1 MLKMSQQLIGN
12 FEIVR
17 ASAGSGKTFR
27 LVLRYLECALRYDN
41 PKYFGRILAL
51 TFTNKAAAE
60 MKSRILSDLK
70 DLVEGKS
77 DKIEEL
83 SSNLKLSQP
92 ELIRRAII
100 LHKEMLHRYSDIAVM
115 TIDSFV
121 NRLVRS
127 FARDLAIEQDYRIE
141 LDSNKVIEDAVSQ
154 LLDKV
159 GIKGNE
165 SISNLLEG
173 FALQKVDEDQDAGVR
188 SPLNRLGKAAIQEKM
203 KRVVSIL
210 SEIPPD
216 DFTAMSKSLR
226 AQTSASEKILRDA
239 VTSATLHFKAL
250 CFDEDDLPKRGGVA
264 AILDKLKR
272 GFPVEPTKTF
282 LKYAVNYDAMVKAN
296 ASPESKQ
303 KAQVLG
309 PDMMVV
315 LDSVQKMQPE
325 TKEGKKYQ
333 LAKKLNKRIAL
344 MGTLA
349 ALYKEI
355 EKVQVDNNI
364 RTFHAMHER
373 ITEIVTRNHAP
384 FIYERLGN
392 RFNHIFMDEFQDTS
406 VTQWHNLVVLFHHSL
421 SNNHSTLVV
430 GDGKQAIYRF
440 RNGDYKQLLDLPYL
454 QSDAEG
460 EALKDAERA
469 FIASENPGELID
481 NWRTGGEIVEW
492 NNNLF
497 TEIAKT
503 IPPHLEKVYEGLKQ
517 NVKLDFNGGVHL
529 QIALGKTTEDRREEH
544 TKAIIERI
552 NAYLKEGFRL
562 GDITILVRE
571 NKIGA
576 MLAQELL
583 KVGIKPMTEE
593 SLHLGRHPGPLAV
606 VALIKWLIRP
616 SDVRQSATLLQC
628 TAALSVD
635 VSPINEAELL
645 SKFIM
650 EKEGRVEIDTVRML
664 RHLFPNLQ
672 PVERSTGP
680 LVGFIGHVCNELGLT
695 ENHSSY
701 AEGMMELAREVSGT
715 EESGLHG
722 FLRIWDSS
730 GIKRSVVTSKS
741 MDSVQIMTIHKAKG
755 LDFKITMVLMSHK
768 SFTSFNGVIPV
779 EFDKNDKMP
788 VAAAMLEDG
797 DMKDTLVEDQRQL
810 ELSRVYLDDIN
821 VAYVAFTRPVERL
834 DIILEFDKM
843 DFDRSAISTIP
854 QLILHSLEKVSN
866 GEVISGYQTSDV
878 SAVQPFEE
886 VIYNLRYPKDLKT
899 GESVNQLVS
908 KPPVN
913 GLVSMPEGLSAAELG
928 TEVHR
933 LLEKVVEIKDW
944 ELVKKSASSSL
955 SIGKEDLKE
964 IFTRVEQVLNH
975 SSTSGYFKP
984 GLHVESEKSFV
995 DCNGNIVKPD
1005 RIIRD
1010 GNQWTIIDFKATKS
1024 GEKNHIS
1031 QLENYVQMLSE
1042 LEAEEVAG
1050 VLIYTSP
1057 LEVIKLP

>member
-1 MLKMSQQLIGN
+1 
-12 FEIVR
+12 
-17 ASAGSGKTFR
+17 
-27 LVLRYLECALRYDN
+27 
-41 PKYFGRILAL
+41 
-51 TFTNKAAAE
+51 
-60 MKSRILSDLK
+60 
-70 DLVEGKS
+70 
-77 DKIEEL
+77 
-83 SSNLKLSQP
+83 
-92 ELIRRAII
+92 
-100 LHKEMLHRYSDIAVM
+100 
-115 TIDSFV
+115 
-121 NRLVRS
+121 
-127 FARDLAIEQDYRIE
+127 
-141 LDSNKVIEDAVSQ
+141 
-154 LLDKV
+154 
-159 GIKGNE
+159 
-165 SISNLLEG
+165 
-173 FALQKVDEDQDAGVR
+173 
-188 SPLNRLGKAAIQEKM
+188 
-203 KRVVSIL
+203 
-210 SEIPPD
+210 
-216 DFTAMSKSLR
+216 
-226 AQTSASEKILRDA
+226 
-239 VTSATLHFKAL
+239 
-250 CFDEDDLPKRGGVA
+250 
-264 AILDKLKR
+264 
-272 GFPVEPTKTF
+272 
-282 LKYAVNYDAMVKAN
+282 MVKAN

-701 AEGMMELAREVSGT
+701 A
-715 EESGLHG
+715 
-722 FLRIWDSS
+722 
-730 GIKRSVVTSKS
+730 
-741 MDSVQIMTIHKAKG
+741 
-755 LDFKITMVLMSHK
+755 
-768 SFTSFNGVIPV
+768 
-779 EFDKNDKMP
+779 
-788 VAAAMLEDG
+788 
-797 DMKDTLVEDQRQL
+797 
-810 ELSRVYLDDIN
+810 
-821 VAYVAFTRPVERL
+821 
-834 DIILEFDKM
+834 
-843 DFDRSAISTIP
+843 
-854 QLILHSLEKVSN
+854 
-866 GEVISGYQTSDV
+866 
-878 SAVQPFEE
+878 
-886 VIYNLRYPKDLKT
+886 
-899 GESVNQLVS
+899 
-908 KPPVN
+908 
-913 GLVSMPEGLSAAELG
+913 
-928 TEVHR
+928 
-933 LLEKVVEIKDW
+933 
-944 ELVKKSASSSL
+944 
-955 SIGKEDLKE
+955 
-964 IFTRVEQVLNH
+964 
-975 SSTSGYFKP
+975 
-984 GLHVESEKSFV
+984 
-995 DCNGNIVKPD
+995 
-1005 RIIRD
+1005 
-1010 GNQWTIIDFKATKS
+1010 
-1024 GEKNHIS
+1024 
-1031 QLENYVQMLSE
+1031 
-1042 LEAEEVAG
+1042 
-1050 VLIYTSP
+1050 
-1057 LEVIKLP
+1057 